1 MTDEQKAREL
11 REKIA
16 REFYIALNM
25 NRTGFAREYFEYE
38 YPRLPKE
45 PQYEKQDPINS
56 LPYYYEFADSI
67 LSLILKEVE
76 GARLTDDELIQ
87 VAIDSLPKSG
97 GMVREVDNEWL
108 KIVCNAQL
116 EAVKKIL
123 GKV

>member
-67 LSLILKEVE
+67 LSLMLSAVE
-76 GARLTDDELIQ
+76 GIENPYPDKIGFSAQ
-87 VAIDSLPKSG
+87 
-97 GMVREVDNEWL
+97 REAFES
-108 KIVCNAQL
+108 CH
-116 EAVKKIL
+116 EAVKKL
-123 GKV
+123 LENGDAKEK